1 MQDHNQVNKEKPVL
15 VTGVSGFVGSAVA
28 RSLAQQG
35 YNVRGMVR
43 ATSPKTNIR
52 DFPGEIVFGD
62 LDDPPSLR
70 EPLSGCGALIH
81 VAADY
86 RLWAADPNEII
97 RHNRLH
103 TQAIMTAALYLGI
116 ERVIYTSSVATL
128 APGHGK
134 PSDEN
139 SPLTPENAIGAYKR
153 SKVEAER
160 LVEKMIAEQGLPAVI
175 VNPSTPI
182 GPRDVKPTPTGRII
196 IEAATGKM
204 PAYVNTGLNLAHVDD
219 VADGHVKA
227 LEKGVIGE
235 RYILGGADVPLSVML
250 AEIAR
255 QVGRKPPKVALP
267 RWPLFPLAWGA
278 EAFAKITKKEPFI
291 TSDALRMA
299 GYHMYFSSEKAKRDL
314 GYKSR
319 PWQHA
324 ISDAIEWFRA
334 EGML

>member
-1 MQDHNQVNKEKPVL
+1 MQDQNQVDKDKPVL

-28 RSLAQQG
+28 RSLAEQG
-35 YNVRGMVR
+35 YKLRGMVR
-43 ATSPKTNIR
+43 PSSPLTNIR
-52 DFPGEIVFGD
+52 DFPGEIVYGD

-86 RLWAADPNEII
+86 RLWAPDSQEII
-97 RHNRLH
+97 RHNRQH
-103 TQAIMTAALYLGI
+103 TQAIMTAALYLDI
-116 ERVIYTSSVATL
+116 KRIVYTSSVATL
-128 APGHGK
+128 APGHGH
-134 PSDEN
+134 PSDETR
-139 SPLTPENAIGAYKR
+139 PLTPERAIGAYKR

-160 LVEKMIAEQGLPAVI
+160 LVERMIAEQGLPAVI

-182 GPRDVKPTPTGRII
+182 GPGDVKPTPTGRII
-196 IEAATGKM
+196 VEAATGKM

-227 LEKGVIGE
+227 LEKGIVGE
-235 RYILGGADVPLSVML
+235 RYILGGTDVPLGLML

-255 QVGRKPPKVALP
+255 QVGRKPPKIALP

-278 EAFAKITKKEPFI
+278 EAFAKLTKIEPFV
-291 TSDALRMA
+291 TRDALKMA
-299 GYHMYFSSEKAKRDL
+299 GYHMYFSSKKAERLL
-314 GYKSR
+314 GYKAR
-319 PWQHA
+319 PWQQA
-324 ISDAIEWFRA
+324 ITDALQWFRE